1 MLNNIN
7 YYIKLKNI
15 LNKIIGYG
23 YIDPAAFPEN
33 NLQEPFQDYEEEPEE
48 LEELIDVPLYDLT
61 LDSEENFQDGIETK
75 YILLPVNKDG
85 VVNETSF
92 TPLLNAGGKILMSND
107 THRQNMDY
115 VTDFFVVDYN
125 TMFGLRLL
133 VFQKYN
139 SKFFSC
145 DERIFFETLLIKL
158 HGFHFKPFFMSYTT
172 IFNEL
177 GIKKDR
183 AITISIKFHKLGFL
197 KTEIKTKSIEGRPSQ
212 VTFYYLDTDK
222 IIELLPQIYIQ
233 EHFKDIDRDIK
244 KYLEPALKKVS
255 TPAET
260 IHIFSIM
267 Q

>member
-1 MLNNIN
+1 M
-7 YYIKLKNI
+7 IK
-15 LNKIIGYG
+15 KIEFG

-33 NLQEPFQDYEEEPEE
+33 HLKESMQNYEEEPED

-75 YILLPVNKDG
+75 YILLPINKDG
-85 VVNETSF
+85 VINETSF

-107 THRQNMDY
+107 KHRQNMDY

-139 SKFFSC
+139 SKYFSC
-145 DERIFFETLLIKL
+145 DERVFFETLLIK
-158 HGFHFKPFFMSYTT
+158 FHAFRFKPFYISYST

-183 AITISIKFHKLGFL
+183 AVTISRKFQKLGFL
-197 KTEIKTKSIEGRPSQ
+197 KTEIITSSIEGKPSQ
-212 VTFYYLDTDK
+212 VTYYHLDTDK
-222 IIELLPQIYIQ
+222 IIELLPQIYIE
-233 EHFKDIDRDIK
+233 EHYEEIDRDIK
-244 KYLEPALKKVS
+244 KYLEPALKKV
-255 TPAET
+255 TIPTET
-260 IHIFSIM
+260 IHISKIM

>member
-1 MLNNIN
+1 M
-7 YYIKLKNI
+7 IKKNE
-15 LNKIIGYG
+15 YG
-23 YIDPAAFPEN
+23 YIDPAAFLEN
-33 NLQEPFQDYEEEPEE
+33 NLQESIPNYEEETED

-75 YILLPVNKDG
+75 YILLPINKDG

-92 TPLLNAGGKILMSND
+92 TPLLNAGGKIIISND
-107 THRQNMDY
+107 KLRQNMDY

-139 SKFFSC
+139 IKFFSC
-145 DERIFFETLLIKL
+145 DERIFFETLLIK
-158 HGFHFKPFFMSYTT
+158 FHAFRFKPFYISYST

-183 AITISIKFHKLGFL
+183 AVTISRKFQKLGFL
-197 KTEIKTKSIEGRPSQ
+197 KTEIITSSIEGKPSQ
-212 VTFYYLDTDK
+212 VTYYHLDTDK
-222 IIELLPQIYIQ
+222 IIELLPQIYIE
-233 EHFKDIDRDIK
+233 EHHEEIDRDIK
-244 KYLEPALKKVS
+244 KYLEPALKKV
-255 TPAET
+255 TIPTET
-260 IHIFSIM
+260 IHISNIM

>member
-1 MLNNIN
+1 M
-7 YYIKLKNI
+7 IK
-15 LNKIIGYG
+15 KIEYG
-23 YIDPAAFPEN
+23 YIDPATFTEN
-33 NLQEPFQDYEEEPEE
+33 NLQESIQNYEEEPEE

-75 YILLPVNKDG
+75 YILLPINKDG

-92 TPLLNAGGKILMSND
+92 TPLLNAGGKIIISND
-107 THRQNMDY
+107 KLRQNMDY

-139 SKFFSC
+139 SKYFSC
-145 DERIFFETLLIKL
+145 DERVFFETLLIK
-158 HGFHFKPFFMSYTT
+158 FHAFRFKPFYVSYPT

-183 AITISIKFHKLGFL
+183 AITISRKFQRLGFL
-197 KTEIKTKSIEGRPSQ
+197 ETEIKTKLIDGRPSQ
-212 VTFYYLDTDK
+212 VTYYHLDTDK
-222 IIELLPQIYIQ
+222 ILELLPKIYIE
-233 EHFKDIDRDIK
+233 EHFEDIERDIK
-244 KYLEPALKKVS
+244 KYLEPALKKVNIP
-255 TPAET
+255 TEKIDIT
-260 IHIFSIM
+260 NIM

>member
-1 MLNNIN
+1 M
-7 YYIKLKNI
+7 
-15 LNKIIGYG
+15 NKIIGYG

-33 NLQEPFQDYEEEPEE
+33 SLQKPFQHYEEESEE
-48 LEELIDVPLYDLT
+48 SEELIDVPLYDLT

-92 TPLLNAGGKILMSND
+92 TPLLNAGGKIIMNND
-107 THRQNMDY
+107 KHRQNMDY

-139 SKFFSC
+139 SEYFSC
-145 DERIFFETLLIKL
+145 DERVFFETLLIKF
-158 HGFHFKPFFMSYTT
+158 HGFRFKPFYISYST

-183 AITISIKFHKLGFL
+183 VMTISRKFHKLGFL
-197 KTEIKTKSIEGRPSQ
+197 RTEVKTTSIEGRPLQ
-212 VTFYYLDTDK
+212 VTYYNLDTDK
-222 IIELLPQIYIQ
+222 IIELLPVIYLEQ
-233 EHFKDIDRDIK
+233 HHEDTDRDIK
-244 KYLEPALKKVS
+244 KYLEPARKKIIVS
-255 TPAET
+255 EAT
-260 IHIFSIM
+260 HISNIM

>member
-1 MLNNIN
+1 M
-7 YYIKLKNI
+7 IK
-15 LNKIIGYG
+15 KIEYG
-23 YIDPAAFPEN
+23 YMDPATFTEN
-33 NLQEPFQDYEEEPEE
+33 NLQESVQNYEEEPEE

-75 YILLPVNKDG
+75 YILLPINKDG

-92 TPLLNAGGKILMSND
+92 TPLLNAGGKIIISND
-107 THRQNMDY
+107 KLRQNMDY

-139 SKFFSC
+139 SKYFSC
-145 DERIFFETLLIKL
+145 DERVFFETLLIK
-158 HGFHFKPFFMSYTT
+158 FHAFRFKPFYVSYPT

-183 AITISIKFHKLGFL
+183 AITISRKFQRLGFL
-197 KTEIKTKSIEGRPSQ
+197 ETEIKTKLIDGRPSQ
-212 VTFYYLDTDK
+212 VTYYHLDTDK
-222 IIELLPQIYIQ
+222 ILELLSKIYIE
-233 EHFKDIDRDIK
+233 EHFEDIERDIK
-244 KYLEPALKKVS
+244 KYLEPALKKVNI
-255 TPAET
+255 PAEKIDIT
-260 IHIFSIM
+260 NIM